1 LTNNTR
7 LNLAIVLE
15 AYGMMLCEIDYYK
28 DIIYR
33 NKTVWCNDTENAYIQ
48 YDNSALSVFFE
59 PDNPD

>member
-1 LTNNTR
+1 
-7 LNLAIVLE
+7 VLE
-15 AYGMMLCEIDYYK
+15 AYGMMLCEIDNYK

-48 YDNSALSVFFE
+48 YDSSALSVFFE